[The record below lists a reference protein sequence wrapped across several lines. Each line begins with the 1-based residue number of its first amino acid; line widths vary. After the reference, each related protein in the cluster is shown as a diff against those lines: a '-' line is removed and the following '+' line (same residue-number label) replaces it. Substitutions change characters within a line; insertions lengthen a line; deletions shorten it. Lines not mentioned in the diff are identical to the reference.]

1 MNSNKL
7 YFYIAPYLIWM
18 SLFFVI
24 PTLLVIIVSFIDQ
37 ASWDA
42 IITAIRNFH
51 PNIRTDGLLVALQ
64 KVGDQAQLNFTL
76 DAYKELLEP
85 RVTVTIFRTFVISL
99 ISAIV
104 CLLLSIPTAHY
115 ISRSSQKN
123 TWLMLLILPFWTNF
137 LIRIFIWIKILG
149 NNGML
154 NNFLQSLQIISEP
167 LPLLYNNFAVTTLSI
182 YVCLP
187 FSIIPIFSAI
197 EKFDFSLWEVS
208 DDLGAKPWQSFLY
221 VYLPGIKNGVISAFI
236 FAFINTFGNYAV
248 AKLVGGQSSYVLG
261 SMVVHN
267 ATVGRN
273 MPLASAISTVIC
285 LVALLLMLFNTPK
298 GLKGDAS

>member
-1 MNSNKL
+1 MNNNKL

-24 PTLLVIIVSFIDQ
+24 PTLLVVIVSFIDQ
-37 ASWDA
+37 SSWDT
-42 IITAIRNFH
+42 IITVIRNFH
-51 PNIRTDGLLVALQ
+51 PNIKTDGLFVALQ
-64 KVGDQAQLNFTL
+64 KVGEQVVLTFTF
-76 DAYKELLEP
+76 DAYRELLEP

-104 CLLLSIPTAHY
+104 CMVLSIPTAHY

-154 NNFLQSLQIISEP
+154 NNFLQHLYIISKP
-167 LPLLYNNFAVTTLSI
+167 LPLLYNNFAVTLLSI
-182 YVCLP
+182 YICLP
-187 FSIIPIFSAI
+187 FAIIPIFSAI

-208 DDLGAKPWQSFLY
+208 DDLGAKPWQSFFY
-221 VYLPGIKNGVISAFI
+221 VYLPSIKNGVISAFI

-261 SMVVHN
+261 SLVVHN

-273 MPLASAISTVIC
+273 MPLAAAISTVIC
-285 LVALLLMLFNTPK
+285 SIALLLMLCNYPK
-298 GLKGDAS
+298 ELKGNT